1 MDFLSNHPGALGC
14 NLRYLLAEPGLKF
27 KMFLLDRG
35 ITDCSYT
42 VNVKI
47 QVYSA
52 SIWNY
57 NIESHVL
64 KINSLCKPYKQQYHA
79 KIFIE
84 KKKRLTLRKHFH
96 FTEKYILVKFNNLHK
111 SYILRLVNL
120 YIAFPSFSTEEI

>member
-64 KINSLCKPYKQQYHA
+64 KINFLCKPYKQQYHA

-84 KKKRLTLRKHFH
+84 KKKKTDPKEAFSFYRKIHSS
-96 FTEKYILVKFNNLHK
+96 KI
-111 SYILRLVNL
+111 
-120 YIAFPSFSTEEI
+120 